1 MGRTNH
7 RHSFLDRLDDFGAR
21 GSGDPEDPLMTF
33 PSHIFSG
40 SRFAILG
47 LGRNGLPAA
56 RSLRAM
62 GAELVLWD
70 DGEAARD
77 AAAAEGFTVADL
89 REGDFAFEALV
100 LSPGIP
106 HHLPAPH
113 AVATR
118 AIAAGVPILSDAE
131 LLYQAVRRSGSEARF
146 AGVTGTNGKSTTT
159 ALLAHIL
166 AGAGIPVATGGNL
179 GTAALALPLLPNN
192 GVYVLEMSS
201 YMLERIA
208 TLRFSTA
215 AMLNLSP
222 DHLDRHGNM
231 TGYADV
237 KRAIFARQT
246 VADVAVVGIDDPLS
260 AAMADD
266 LSTGPIRLVRISGR
280 GASTDAPALPGEHNA
295 QNVAAATAMARALG
309 VDDATIAAAV
319 QTFPGLPHRQQRVGT
334 HEGVTF
340 VNDSKAT
347 NADAAARALGCYD
360 RLVWI
365 AGGLAK
371 AGGIG
376 TLEDYFPRIVHAELI
391 GRDAESFAE
400 TLADHDVPHRVA
412 GTLEA
417 AVPAAFARA
426 RALGADVVLLSP
438 ACASW
443 DQFSGFEARGDR
455 FAALVAELGE
465 PGAMSGRA
473 A

>member
-1 MGRTNH
+1 
-7 RHSFLDRLDDFGAR
+7 
-21 GSGDPEDPLMTF
+21 MTF
-33 PSHIFSG
+33 PSHVFDN

-47 LGRNGLPAA
+47 LGRNGLPVA
-56 RSLRAM
+56 RSLHAM
-62 GAELVLWD
+62 GAEVVLWD
-70 DGEAARD
+70 DNAPARD
-77 AAAAEGFTVADL
+77 AAAAEGFTVANL
-89 REGDFAFEALV
+89 MAGDFAFDALV

-113 AVATR
+113 AVAAR

-131 LLYQAVRRSGSEARF
+131 LLFQAVRAAGSRARF

-166 AGAGIPVATGGNL
+166 GEAGVPVAAGGNL
-179 GTAALALPLLPNN
+179 GTPALALPLLPDN

-246 VADVAVVGIDDPLS
+246 EADVAVVGVDDALS

-266 LSTGPIRLVRISGR
+266 LSTGPMRLVRISGR
-280 GASTDAPALPGEHNA
+280 GAETGAAALPGEHNA

-309 VDDATIAAAV
+309 VDDATMTAAV
-319 QTFPGLPHRQQRVGT
+319 KSFPGLPHRQALVGT
-334 HEGVTF
+334 YQGVAF

-360 RLVWI
+360 RIVWI
-365 AGGLAK
+365 AGGMAK
-371 AGGIG
+371 AGGIAS
-376 TLEDYFPRIVHAELI
+376 LREFFPRVVHAELI

-400 TLADHDVPHRVA
+400 TLAGHGVPHRIA
-412 GTLEA
+412 GSLDA
-417 AVPAAFARA
+417 AVPAALERA
-426 RALGADVVLLSP
+426 RALGAPVVLLSP

-455 FAALVAELGE
+455 FASLVAALGE